1 MKPRQR
7 SPCVNDRVKAVM
19 VLLTLVADQ
28 KYDDIDHKS
37 QFMDAA
43 LQFCEKLFFTEE
55 SVTEVLMFMGYLYTC
70 LAEQSRALTRVR
82 TLIYDLLYS
91 FTKKFHCIIFAILST
106 WPEVLRVKPIESYMD
121 DPVSLAVI
129 NAFFHVTAEG
139 NFGKNKINSFLRF
152 LKQKYQFDAT
162 TTNIDELFDMFVT
175 QLRWEEVH
183 KAIIL
188 LAKKGNRGWF
198 QKRPLGVLLDVVRQW
213 KADKRSNEE
222 AVCALKVIGYC
233 VRSFNG
239 ATQQHIMQP
248 VFELLRDILLDKN
261 TPAWMQEVVVM
272 TLCYIARV
280 DWSACANLIASWKPR
295 EVSSEIFDKIL
306 VELISRRPPVWW
318 TRTRDSRPFLNI

>member
-1 MKPRQR
+1 AALLDSPITKGLQSLVDARNIATKLKEYSCSAILKGLTILLRRVAEKALSKKKSREKNENLWIKNLEYNNMKPRQR

-139 NFGKNKINSFLRF
+139 SFGNNKINSFLRF

-239 ATQQHIMQP
+239 ATQQ
-248 VFELLRDILLDKN
+248 
-261 TPAWMQEVVVM
+261 
-272 TLCYIARV
+272 
-280 DWSACANLIASWKPR
+280 
-295 EVSSEIFDKIL
+295 
-306 VELISRRPPVWW
+306 
-318 TRTRDSRPFLNI
+318 